1 VFGIA
6 ITLYLDLRSGFVNL
20 AEIVGCELNGH
31 RADVLFEAME
41 LLGKQPG
48 ERDLGGC
55 SVLLFTDGGEKID
68 DSLVGLPGFGCK
80 ARQRIAE
87 IALLSSVLSS
97 ILPVRNPFPRG
108 LYGTMPIPSSS
119 RVGITS
125 VSGFLHHSE
134 YSLWSAVTG

>member
-1 VFGIA
+1 MELGRA
-6 ITLYLDLRSGFVNL
+6 RDRSDP
-20 AEIVGCELNGH
+20 
-31 RADVLFEAME
+31 R